1 MKTSNTERPKISL
14 FSNLVVGLR
23 GGFDN
28 RQDFIFVKANDPRQN
43 CKLHDVD
50 TTLAAFEPCHKR
62 LVAFELLSQ
71 LLLAE
76 TRILT
81 CINQRTDERQLA
93 ICSDCFRHASHTF
106 CDVASG

>member
-1 MKTSNTERPKISL
+1 MGTHIAERPKITL
-14 FSNLVVGLR
+14 LSNFVVGLR
-23 GGFDN
+23 GGFDD

-43 CKLHDVD
+43 CKFHDVD
-50 TTLAAFEPCHKR
+50 TTLPAFETCHKR
-62 LVAFELLSQ
+62 LVAFELRRQ

-81 CINQRTDERQLA
+81 CINQRSDECQLA

>member
-28 RQDFIFVKANDPRQN
+28 RQDFIFVKANDSGQN

-50 TTLAAFEPCHKR
+50 TTFAAFRRATNDWWRLSLAANCCWLRP
-62 LVAFELLSQ
+62 AF
-71 LLLAE
+71 
-76 TRILT
+76 
-81 CINQRTDERQLA
+81 
-93 ICSDCFRHASHTF
+93 
-106 CDVASG
+106 

>member
-1 MKTSNTERPKISL
+1 MERPKNSML
-14 FSNLVVGLR
+14 SNLVVGLR
-23 GGFDN
+23 GSFDN
-28 RQDFIFVKANDPRQN
+28 RQDFFFVKTNDPRQN

-50 TTLAAFEPCHKR
+50 SALAAFETRHKR
-62 LVAFELLSQ
+62 LVAFELGRQ

-81 CINQRTDERQLA
+81 CINQRTDKRQLA
-93 ICSDCFRHASHTF
+93 ICSDSFRHASHTF